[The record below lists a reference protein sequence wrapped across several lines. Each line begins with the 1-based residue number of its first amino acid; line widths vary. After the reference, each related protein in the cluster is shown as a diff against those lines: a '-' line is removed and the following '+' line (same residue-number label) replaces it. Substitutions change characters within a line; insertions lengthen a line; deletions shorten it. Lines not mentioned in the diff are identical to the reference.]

1 MTATAKS
8 QALLLNFKSDT
19 LTGVSRNTLR
29 ALAKKLGFSETQT
42 IHFAL
47 ARLNE
52 DAQQADLE
60 EDYMPLTKDDLAAI
74 RKHEPKRRGRVISSL
89 LR

>member
-1 MTATAKS
+1 MAATAKN

-19 LTGVSRNTLR
+19 LTGISRDTLR

-47 ARLNE
+47 ARLSE

-60 EDYMPLTKDDLAAI
+60 ESCMPLTKEELVAI
-74 RKHEPKRRGRVISSL
+74 RKHEPKRRGRIISSL

>member
-1 MTATAKS
+1 MTAIVKT

-19 LTGVSRNTLR
+19 LTGVGRDTLR

-47 ARLNE
+47 ARLSE
-52 DAQQADLE
+52 DARQAELE
-60 EDYMPLTKDDLAAI
+60 ESYLPLPKAELAAI
-74 RKHEPKRRGRVISSL
+74 HKHEPKRRGRVTSTL

>member
-1 MTATAKS
+1 MTATTKT
-8 QALLLNFKSDT
+8 QALLLTFKSDT
-19 LTGVSRNTLR
+19 LTGVSRDTLR

-47 ARLNE
+47 ARLSE
-52 DAQQADLE
+52 DARQAELE
-60 EDYMPLTKDDLAAI
+60 ESYLPLTKAELAAI
-74 RKHEPKRRGRVISSL
+74 HKHEPKRRGRVTSTL